1 MDLALRFSKC
11 MHLKNNY
18 SFEIRVFMITNKGWN
33 KESKDNEM
41 QKNGKKTENKAKGM
55 IRVSRR

>member
-1 MDLALRFSKC
+1 